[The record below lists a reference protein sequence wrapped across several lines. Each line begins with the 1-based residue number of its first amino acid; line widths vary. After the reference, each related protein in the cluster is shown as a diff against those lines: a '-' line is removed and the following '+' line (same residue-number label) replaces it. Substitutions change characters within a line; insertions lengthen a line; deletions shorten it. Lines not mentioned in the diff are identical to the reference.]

1 MHRRA
6 IPKTGCEVKEMNE
19 MGISKKHY
27 ELQALD
33 LWDFPTLVRK
43 AREIQHITLEDL
55 CKGICSFSMIGRIE
69 RGERYPDKELRD
81 RILARLGVCS
91 DGYENFLFQE
101 DYLVWKRKQG
111 IVNAIEK
118 SNYEA
123 AENLLKYYDEAGETD
138 KLGMQFSLVMR
149 AQIMQKQ
156 NEAHERI
163 ARLCEEAV
171 KLTVPDIDCRAVGEL
186 CLSVQELDMILE
198 YERYCHP
205 ERLASRCEEILTY
218 IKSDMF
224 DIYSYVKIYP
234 KVVYYLYI
242 STPEAERDWT
252 RTLRLCNDGIEQLRT
267 AGRMYY
273 LWELLEIKKEGMTK
287 LLHQVGDSKGAIT
300 RQTLENIVK
309 TTADWLD
316 ALDFVHNLCETHR
329 GMESSCYLYQQKEA
343 YCISDV
349 IRRRREML
357 GLTKKKLCEGVCS
370 EKTIG
375 RLEANKTKPQ
385 LAVVRRL
392 FEKMNLSGE
401 YQRWQIATNDVRAFP
416 IYDEIG
422 RSANNCDFDRTKELL
437 VELEN
442 YVPMNNPI
450 NQQFKERI
458 EVNINLIQRKITKLE
473 ANVYLKK
480 ILEYTIP
487 YQVALNEG
495 EVYLTNAEILC
506 LLKMVVYNDELDIEP
521 IVNLLIGICKQMEQ
535 EDKISEHIALWETIM
550 TNIAN
555 KFGNMGE
562 YIKSNTISLKA
573 IRECIY
579 CYRMNLLE
587 FNLYNIAWNV
597 IECKKKNIPATEGY
611 QELDYL
617 VNCIAICKLNKN
629 KLKEKIAQ
637 NKLNI
642 YTGKDDLF

>member
-329 GMESSCYLYQQKEA
+329 RMESSCYLYQQKEA

-349 IRRRREML
+349 IRRRRGML

-401 YQRWQIATNDVRAFP
+401 YQRWQIVTDDVRAFS

-422 RSANNCDFDRTKELL
+422 RSANNREFEKIKRLL
-437 VELEN
+437 IDLEK
-442 YVPMNNPI
+442 YVSMKNPI
-450 NQQFKERI
+450 NKQYKERI
-458 EVNINLIQRKITKLE
+458 EIIVERRQGNISKEEAKQELI
-473 ANVYLKK
+473 K

-487 YQVALNEG
+487 FETIIGDG
-495 EVYLTNAEILC
+495 EKYLTNVEMQ
-506 LLKMVVYNDELDIEP
+506 MVLDIA
-521 IVNLLIGICKQMEQ
+521 
-535 EDKISEHIALWETIM
+535 D
-550 TNIAN
+550 NI
-555 KFGNMGE
+555 E
-562 YIKSNTISLKA
+562 
-573 IRECIY
+573 R
-579 CYRMNLLE
+579 
-587 FNLYNIAWNV
+587 
-597 IECKKKNIPATEGY
+597 
-611 QELDYL
+611 
-617 VNCIAICKLNKN
+617 
-629 KLKEKIAQ
+629 
-637 NKLNI
+637 
-642 YTGKDDLF
+642 

>member
-273 LWELLEIKKEGMTK
+273 LWELLEIKKEGVTK

-385 LAVVRRL
+385 LAVVRQL

-401 YQRWQIATNDVRAFP
+401 YQRWQIVTDDVRAFP
-416 IYDEIG
+416 IYDELG
-422 RSANNCDFDRTKELL
+422 RCINDREFEKVEILL
-437 VELEN
+437 HKLES
-442 YVPMNNPI
+442 YISMENPI
-450 NQQFKERI
+450 NKQFRSRV
-458 EVNINLIQRKITKLE
+458 EVHLAVGENRITKIE
-473 ANVYLKK
+473 AREQLKK
-480 ILEYTIP
+480 VLEYTIP
-487 YQVALNEG
+487 YQSALKQG
-495 EVYLTNAEILC
+495 EKYLTNAEIMC
-506 LLKMVVYNDELDIEP
+506 LLNIIVYFKEVQIGP
-521 IVNLLIGICKQMEQ
+521 IFYMLKDLCEQMEH
-535 EDKISEHIALWETIM
+535 DDGISEHIALWETIM
-550 TNIAN
+550 TNIASI
-555 KFGNMGE
+555 FGSIGE
-562 YIKSNTISLKA
+562 YSISNTLGMKNIK
-573 IRECIY
+573 ECVY
-579 CYRMNLLE
+579 CYRMNILVA
-587 FNLYNIAWNV
+587 NLYSIIWNFG
-597 IECKKKNIPATEGY
+597 ECRKKSIPTNEGY
-611 QELDYL
+611 QEKEYL
-617 VNCIAICKLNKN
+617 EKCLLLCQLNKN
-629 KLKEKIAQ
+629 TCKEAVVQ
-637 NKLNI
+637 RRLQELNK
-642 YTGKDDLF
+642 G

>member
-242 STPEAERDWT
+242 STPEADRNWT

-329 GMESSCYLYQQKEA
+329 RMESSCYLYQQKEA

-422 RSANNCDFDRTKELL
+422 RSINNCDCERVEVLL
-437 VELEN
+437 VELKK
-442 YVPMNNPI
+442 YVSMKNILNR
-450 NQQFKERI
+450 QYEERI
-458 EVNINLIQRKITKLE
+458 QIIVQLQEGKITK
-473 ANVYLKK
+473 K
-480 ILEYTIP
+480 IAKECFKTVMEFTLP
-487 YQVALNEG
+487 FQAALCRG
-495 EVYLTNAEILC
+495 EKYLTNAEIQC
-506 LLKMVVYNDELDIEP
+506 LINIVVYTKEEENDGIFDMLMEL
-521 IVNLLIGICKQMEQ
+521 CTQMEQ
-535 EDKISEHIALWETIM
+535 DNEIAEHISLWESIM
-550 TNIAN
+550 TNYAN
-555 KFGNMGE
+555 TYGSLGE
-562 YIKSNTISLKA
+562 YIKSNKVSLK
-573 IRECIY
+573 IMKECIH
-579 CYRMNLLE
+579 CYRMGTLVL
-587 FNLYNIAWNV
+587 NLYSMAWN
-597 IECKKKNIPATEGY
+597 IEECIKQNIPLDKGY
-611 QELDYL
+611 NTKELL
-617 VNCIAICKLNKN
+617 NNCKALCQLNKYEAKELIVTQ
-629 KLKEKIAQ
+629 KLKG
-637 NKLNI
+637 L
-642 YTGKDDLF
+642 

>member
-329 GMESSCYLYQQKEA
+329 RMESSCYLYQQKEA

-401 YQRWQIATNDVRAFP
+401 YQRWQVVTDDVRAFP
-416 IYDEIG
+416 IYDELG
-422 RSANNCDFDRTKELL
+422 RSINERDFERAEKLL
-437 VELEN
+437 AELEC
-442 YVPMNNPI
+442 YVSLENPI
-450 NQQFKERI
+450 NKQFKERI
-458 EVNINLIQRKITKLE
+458 ETHLRYGQKEITKEEARRCFKNVLE
-473 ANVYLKK
+473 DTVSFEISLK
-480 ILEYTIP
+480 
-487 YQVALNEG
+487 EG
-495 EVYLTNAEILC
+495 EKYLTNAEILC
-506 LLKMVVYNDELDIEP
+506 LLNIAVNAKESVICPIFKMLMDLCE
-521 IVNLLIGICKQMEQ
+521 QMER
-535 EDKISEHIALWETIM
+535 EDGISEHIALWEIIM
-550 TNIAN
+550 TNVAN
-555 KFGNMGE
+555 TYGNMGE
-562 YIKSNTISLKA
+562 YYKSEQINLKTIKES
-573 IRECIY
+573 IY
-579 CYRMNLLE
+579 CYRMGAIVS
-587 FNLYNIAWNV
+587 NLYSIVWNIGQS
-597 IECKKKNIPATEGY
+597 KKKNIPANEGY
-611 QELDYL
+611 QEKQYL
-617 VNCIAICKLNKN
+617 YKCRILCQINKN
-629 KLKEKIAQ
+629 KSQETTIQ
-637 NKLNI
+637 RKLNE
-642 YTGKDDLF
+642 

>member
-242 STPEAERDWT
+242 STPEADRDWT

-287 LLHQVGDSKGAIT
+287 LLHQVGDSKGAII

-385 LAVVRRL
+385 LAVVRQL

-422 RSANNCDFDRTKELL
+422 RSANNREFEKIKRLL
-437 VELEN
+437 IDLEK
-442 YVPMNNPI
+442 YVSMKNPI
-450 NQQFKERI
+450 NKQYKERI
-458 EVNINLIQRKITKLE
+458 EVIAERRQGNISKEVAKRQLIE
-473 ANVYLKK
+473 

-487 YQVALNEG
+487 YEVAVKNG
-495 EVYLTNAEILC
+495 IKYLTNVEMQILLDIAINIGRETMNC
-506 LLKMVVYNDELDIEP
+506 AFDALEKLCEQMELDE
-521 IVNLLIGICKQMEQ
+521 GIL
-535 EDKISEHIALWETIM
+535 EHIAARETIM
-550 TNIAN
+550 TTIAN
-555 KFGNMGE
+555 VYGEMGE
-562 YIKSNTISLKA
+562 YTKA
-573 IRECIY
+573 DIINLRTMQEGIY
-579 CYRMNLLE
+579 CYRMHMLVP
-587 FNLYNIAWNV
+587 NLYGIIWNNGERIKKNMSVEEKFKEKEYLLTCLTLCQINKNIAKEIIV
-597 IECKKKNIPATEGY
+597 KNRLES
-611 QELDYL
+611 
-617 VNCIAICKLNKN
+617 V
-629 KLKEKIAQ
+629 
-637 NKLNI
+637 
-642 YTGKDDLF
+642 

>member
-273 LWELLEIKKEGMTK
+273 LWELLEIKKEGVTK

-401 YQRWQIATNDVRAFP
+401 YQRWQIVTDDVRAFS

-422 RSANNCDFDRTKELL
+422 RSANNREFEKIKRLL
-437 VELEN
+437 IDLEK
-442 YVPMNNPI
+442 YVSMKNPI
-450 NQQFKERI
+450 NKQYKERI
-458 EVNINLIQRKITKLE
+458 EVIAERRQGNISKEVAKRQLIE
-473 ANVYLKK
+473 

-487 YQVALNEG
+487 YEVAVKNG
-495 EVYLTNAEILC
+495 IKYLTNVEMQIL
-506 LLKMVVYNDELDIEP
+506 LDIAYNMRMPCINIAFKSLE
-521 IVNLLIGICKQMEQ
+521 NMCEQMRQ
-535 EDKISEHIALWETIM
+535 EDGISEHIAAWETIM
-550 TNIAN
+550 TNIASTY
-555 KFGNMGE
+555 GSVGE
-562 YIKSNTISLKA
+562 YGKSDEISLITIK
-573 IRECIY
+573 ECIQ
-579 CYRMNLLE
+579 CYLRVKSFL
-587 FNLYNIAWNV
+587 
-597 IECKKKNIPATEGY
+597 
-611 QELDYL
+611 
-617 VNCIAICKLNKN
+617 
-629 KLKEKIAQ
+629 
-637 NKLNI
+637 
-642 YTGKDDLF
+642 

>member
-1 MHRRA
+1 
-6 IPKTGCEVKEMNE
+6 

-118 SNYEA
+118 SNYET
-123 AENLLKYYDEAGETD
+123 AENLLKYYDETGETD
-138 KLGMQFSLVMR
+138 KLGRQFSLVMK
-149 AQIMQKQ
+149 AQIMQKR
-156 NEAHERI
+156 HEDREQI

-171 KLTVPDIDCRAVGEL
+171 KLTVSDIDRRAVGEL

-242 STPEAERDWT
+242 STPEADRDWT

-287 LLHQVGDSKGAIT
+287 LLNKVGDSKGAVT
-300 RQTLENIVK
+300 RQTLENIIK

-316 ALDFVHNLCETHR
+316 ALDFVHNLCGTHR
-329 GMESSCYLYQQKEA
+329 KMESSCYLYQQKEA
-343 YCISDV
+343 YCVSDV

-385 LAVVRRL
+385 IEVVRRL

-401 YQRWQIATNDVRAFP
+401 YQRWQIVTDDVRAFP
-416 IYDEIG
+416 IYDELG
-422 RSANNCDFDRTKELL
+422 RSANNREFERIKKLL
-437 VELEN
+437 VELEK
-442 YVPMNNPI
+442 YISMENPI
-450 NQQFKERI
+450 NKQYRERI
-458 EVNINLIQRKITKLE
+458 EVIAERRQGKISKEEAKRQLIE
-473 ANVYLKK
+473 

-487 YQVALNEG
+487 YKTIIGDDEK
-495 EVYLTNAEILC
+495 YLTNVEMQIILDIADNIENINDNVAFGVLEKLC
-506 LLKMVVYNDELDIEP
+506 KKMELDD
-521 IVNLLIGICKQMEQ
+521 G
-535 EDKISEHIALWETIM
+535 ISEHIAVWETIM
-550 TNIAN
+550 THIAN
-555 KFGNMGE
+555 TYGDLGE
-562 YIKSNTISLKA
+562 YKNSNVISNRV
-573 IRECIY
+573 IEESIH
-579 CYRMNLLE
+579 CYRMNAFAL
-587 FNLYNIAWNV
+587 NLYIIAWNKG
-597 IECKKKNIPATEGY
+597 ECNKNNVCLNERCNERIYLNKCIILCQINKNIT
-611 QELDYL
+611 
-617 VNCIAICKLNKN
+617 
-629 KLKEKIAQ
+629 KEKIV
-637 NKLNI
+637 KKRLERLKHDKGI
-642 YTGKDDLF
+642 DI

>member
-273 LWELLEIKKEGMTK
+273 LWELLEIKKEGVTK

-385 LAVVRRL
+385 LAVVRQL

-401 YQRWQIATNDVRAFP
+401 YQRWHFVTDDVRAFP
-416 IYDEIG
+416 IYDELG
-422 RSANNCDFDRTKELL
+422 RCINDREFEKVEILL
-437 VELEN
+437 HKLES
-442 YVPMNNPI
+442 YISMENPI
-450 NQQFKERI
+450 NKQFRSRV
-458 EVNINLIQRKITKLE
+458 EVHLAVGENRITKIE
-473 ANVYLKK
+473 AREQLKK
-480 ILEYTIP
+480 VLEYTIP
-487 YQVALNEG
+487 YQSALKQG
-495 EVYLTNAEILC
+495 EKYLTNAEIMC
-506 LLKMVVYNDELDIEP
+506 LLNIIVYFKEVQIGP
-521 IVNLLIGICKQMEQ
+521 IFYMLKDLCEQMEH
-535 EDKISEHIALWETIM
+535 DDGISEHIALWETIM
-550 TNIAN
+550 TNIASI
-555 KFGNMGE
+555 FGSIGE
-562 YIKSNTISLKA
+562 YSISNTLGMKNIK
-573 IRECIY
+573 ECVY
-579 CYRMNLLE
+579 CYRMNILVA
-587 FNLYNIAWNV
+587 NLYSIIWNFG
-597 IECKKKNIPATEGY
+597 ECRKKSIPTNEGY
-611 QELDYL
+611 QEKEYL
-617 VNCIAICKLNKN
+617 EKCLLLCQLNKN
-629 KLKEKIAQ
+629 TCKEAVVQ
-637 NKLNI
+637 RRLQELNK
-642 YTGKDDLF
+642 G

>member
-329 GMESSCYLYQQKEA
+329 RMESSCYLYQQKEA

-385 LAVVRRL
+385 LAVVRQL

-401 YQRWQIATNDVRAFP
+401 YQRWQIVTDDVRAFS

-422 RSANNCDFDRTKELL
+422 RSANNREFEKIKRLL
-437 VELEN
+437 IDLEK
-442 YVPMNNPI
+442 YVSMKNPI
-450 NQQFKERI
+450 NKQYKERI
-458 EVNINLIQRKITKLE
+458 EVIAERRQGNISKEVAKRQLIE
-473 ANVYLKK
+473 

-487 YQVALNEG
+487 YEVAVKNG
-495 EVYLTNAEILC
+495 IKYLTNVEMQIL
-506 LLKMVVYNDELDIEP
+506 LDIAYNMRMPCINIAFKSLE
-521 IVNLLIGICKQMEQ
+521 NMCEQMRQ
-535 EDKISEHIALWETIM
+535 EDGISEHIAAWETIM
-550 TNIAN
+550 TNIASTY
-555 KFGNMGE
+555 GSVGE
-562 YIKSNTISLKA
+562 YGKSDEISLITIK
-573 IRECIY
+573 ECIQ
-579 CYRMNLLE
+579 CYRMNALVS
-587 FNLYNIAWNV
+587 NIYSITWNMG
-597 IECKKKNIPATEGY
+597 ECKKKDFPLKHEY
-611 QELDYL
+611 HEKEY
-617 VNCIAICKLNKN
+617 LNKCLILCQMN
-629 KLKEKIAQ
+629 K
-637 NKLNI
+637 NI
-642 YTGKDDLF
+642 SKTVTIRNRLESL

>member
-1 MHRRA
+1 
-6 IPKTGCEVKEMNE
+6 

-118 SNYEA
+118 SNYET
-123 AENLLKYYDEAGETD
+123 AENLLKYYDETGETD
-138 KLGMQFSLVMR
+138 KLGRQFSLVMK
-149 AQIMQKQ
+149 AQIMQKR
-156 NEAHERI
+156 HEDREQI

-171 KLTVPDIDCRAVGEL
+171 KLTVSDIDRRAVGEL

-242 STPEAERDWT
+242 STPEADRDWT

-287 LLHQVGDSKGAIT
+287 LLNKVGDSKGAVT
-300 RQTLENIVK
+300 RQTLENIIK

-316 ALDFVHNLCETHR
+316 ALDFVHNLCGTHR
-329 GMESSCYLYQQKEA
+329 KMESSCYLYQQKEA
-343 YCISDV
+343 YCVSDV

-385 LAVVRRL
+385 IEVVRRL

-401 YQRWQIATNDVRAFP
+401 YQRWQIVTDDVRAFP
-416 IYDEIG
+416 IYDELG
-422 RSANNCDFDRTKELL
+422 RRINDREFEKVEELL
-437 VELEN
+437 NRLEN
-442 YVPMNNPI
+442 YVSMENPI
-450 NQQFKERI
+450 NTQFKERI
-458 EVNINLIQRKITKLE
+458 GVHLKLGQSKLTKEEACERFKI
-473 ANVYLKK
+473 

-487 YQVALNEG
+487 YQIAVKNIEK
-495 EVYLTNAEILC
+495 YLTNAEILC
-506 LLKMVVYNDELDIEP
+506 LLKIAVYTDDSRRKQIFDIL
-521 IVNLLIGICKQMEQ
+521 VDLCTQMEN
-535 EDKISEHIALWETIM
+535 DDGISEHIALWESIM
-550 TNIAN
+550 TNLASIY
-555 KFGNMGE
+555 GSMGRYTE
-562 YIKSNTISLKA
+562 SNRISINIIKESIF
-573 IRECIY
+573 
-579 CYRMNLLE
+579 CYRMNT
-587 FNLYNIAWNV
+587 FVQNLYSIAWNNE
-597 IECKKKNIPATEGY
+597 ECKKKNIPTEEGY
-611 QELDYL
+611 NPKDYL
-617 VNCIAICKLNKN
+617 FKCLTLCQINKNVYKELTVKN
-629 KLKEKIAQ
+629 KLK
-637 NKLNI
+637 
-642 YTGKDDLF
+642 GM

>member
-1 MHRRA
+1 M
-6 IPKTGCEVKEMNE
+6 E
-19 MGISKKHY
+19 ISKKHY

-118 SNYEA
+118 SNYET

-138 KLGMQFSLVMR
+138 KLGRQFSLVMR

-171 KLTVPDIDCRAVGEL
+171 KMTVPDIDCRAVGEL

-218 IKSDMF
+218 IKSDIF

-242 STPEAERDWT
+242 STPEADRDWT

-287 LLHQVGDSKGAIT
+287 LLHQVGDSKGEIT

-316 ALDFVHNLCETHR
+316 ALDFVHNLCDTHR
-329 GMESSCYLYQQKEA
+329 RMESSCYLYQQKEA

-385 LAVVRRL
+385 LEVVRQL

-401 YQRWQIATNDVRAFP
+401 YQRWQVVTDDVRAFP
-416 IYDEIG
+416 IYAEIG
-422 RSANNCDFDRTKELL
+422 KCLNYGQFEKTKKLL
-437 VELEN
+437 IELEK
-442 YVPMNNPI
+442 YVPMENPI
-450 NQQFKERI
+450 NKQFKERI
-458 EVNINLIQRKITKLE
+458 EVNIDYGQGNITKVE
-473 ANVYLKK
+473 ASEKLFN

-487 YQVALNEG
+487 YKAALINNEK
-495 EVYLTNAEILC
+495 YLTNTEILC
-506 LLKMVVYNDELDIEP
+506 LLKIAIYTQKSNNDMIFDFLT
-521 IVNLLIGICKQMEQ
+521 NMCQRMEQ
-535 EDKISEHIALWETIM
+535 DNIISEHISLYEIVM

-555 KFGNMGE
+555 KFGNMGH
-562 YIKSNTISLKA
+562 YYKSNLFSLRIIK
-573 IRECIY
+573 ESIY
-579 CYRMNLLE
+579 CYRMNLLQ
-587 FNLYNIAWNV
+587 FNLYNIAWNYS
-597 IECKKKNIPATEGY
+597 ECKKKNIPLEQGY
-611 QELDYL
+611 QEKDYL
-617 VNCIAICKLNKN
+617 KVCKSLGQISNNMIKENKVQ
-629 KLKEKIAQ
+629 KMLEE
-637 NKLNI
+637 L
-642 YTGKDDLF
+642 

>member
-329 GMESSCYLYQQKEA
+329 RMESSCYLYQQKEA

-401 YQRWQIATNDVRAFP
+401 YQRWQIVTDDVRAFS

-422 RSANNCDFDRTKELL
+422 RSANNREFEKIKRLL
-437 VELEN
+437 IDLEK
-442 YVPMNNPI
+442 YVSMKNPI
-450 NQQFKERI
+450 NKQYKERI
-458 EVNINLIQRKITKLE
+458 EIIVERRQGNISKEEAKQELI
-473 ANVYLKK
+473 K

-487 YQVALNEG
+487 FETIIGDG
-495 EVYLTNAEILC
+495 EKYLTNVEMQ
-506 LLKMVVYNDELDIEP
+506 MVLDIADNIEN
-521 IVNLLIGICKQMEQ
+521 INDNVAFDVLEKLCNQMELN
-535 EDKISEHIALWETIM
+535 DGISEHIAVWETIM
-550 TNIAN
+550 THIAN
-555 KFGNMGE
+555 TYGDLGQYKN
-562 YIKSNTISLKA
+562 SNIISKRV
-573 IRECIY
+573 IEESIY
-579 CYRMNLLE
+579 CYRMNA
-587 FNLYNIAWNV
+587 FAW
-597 IECKKKNIPATEGY
+597 C
-611 QELDYL
+611 
-617 VNCIAICKLNKN
+617 
-629 KLKEKIAQ
+629 
-637 NKLNI
+637 
-642 YTGKDDLF
+642 

>member
-273 LWELLEIKKEGMTK
+273 LWELLEIKKEGVTK

-401 YQRWQIATNDVRAFP
+401 YQRWQIVTDDVRAFS

-422 RSANNCDFDRTKELL
+422 RSANNREFEKIKRLL
-437 VELEN
+437 IDLEK
-442 YVPMNNPI
+442 YVSMKNPI
-450 NQQFKERI
+450 NKQYKERI
-458 EVNINLIQRKITKLE
+458 EVIAERRQGNISKEVAKRQLIE
-473 ANVYLKK
+473 

-487 YQVALNEG
+487 YEVAVKNG
-495 EVYLTNAEILC
+495 IKYLTNVEMQIL
-506 LLKMVVYNDELDIEP
+506 LDIAYNMRMPCINIAFKSLE
-521 IVNLLIGICKQMEQ
+521 NMCEQMRQ
-535 EDKISEHIALWETIM
+535 EDGISEHIAAWETIM
-550 TNIAN
+550 TNIASTY
-555 KFGNMGE
+555 GSVGE
-562 YIKSNTISLKA
+562 YGKSDEISLITIK
-573 IRECIY
+573 ECIQ
-579 CYRMNLLE
+579 CYRMN
-587 FNLYNIAWNV
+587 A
-597 IECKKKNIPATEGY
+597 
-611 QELDYL
+611 L
-617 VNCIAICKLNKN
+617 VS
-629 KLKEKIAQ
+629 
-637 NKLNI
+637 
-642 YTGKDDLF
+642 

>member
-375 RLEANKTKPQ
+375 RLEVNKTKPQ
-385 LAVVRRL
+385 LAVVRQL

-401 YQRWQIATNDVRAFP
+401 YQRLQVATDDVRAFT
-416 IYDEIG
+416 IIDEIV
-422 RSANNCDFDRTKELL
+422 RCANNCEFDRTKQLL
-437 VELEN
+437 MELEQYISLDN
-442 YVPMNNPI
+442 LI
-450 NQQFKERI
+450 NLQFKERI
-458 EVNINLIQRKITKLE
+458 EINLEYVQGQMTQNEVDRK
-473 ANVYLKK
+473 LKE

-487 YQVALNEG
+487 YEKAISNG
-495 EVYLTNAEILC
+495 EKYLTNNEILC
-506 LLKMVVYNDELDIEP
+506 LLKMAVYTDNIIESAAFDI
-521 IVNLLIGICKQMEQ
+521 LIKLCRQMEQ
-535 EDKISEHIALWETIM
+535 YDGISEHIALWEIIM
-550 TNIAN
+550 THVAN
-555 KFGNMGE
+555 VYGSMEDYFE
-562 YIKSNTISLKA
+562 SNDISLRIMKES
-573 IRECIY
+573 IQ
-579 CYRMNLLE
+579 CYRMNALVL
-587 FNLYNIAWNV
+587 NLYIIAWNKG
-597 IECKKKNIPATEGY
+597 ECRKKNIPTKEGY
-611 QELDYL
+611 AEVQYL
-617 VNCIAICKLNKN
+617 NKCIALCQLNKN
-629 KLKEKIAQ
+629 EAKEVTVKKRLKE
-637 NKLNI
+637 L
-642 YTGKDDLF
+642 

>member
-329 GMESSCYLYQQKEA
+329 RMESSCYLYQQKEA

-385 LAVVRRL
+385 LAVVRQL

-401 YQRWQIATNDVRAFP
+401 YQRWQIVTDDVRAFP
-416 IYDEIG
+416 IYDELG
-422 RSANNCDFDRTKELL
+422 RCINDREFEKVEILL
-437 VELEN
+437 HKLES
-442 YVPMNNPI
+442 YISMENPI
-450 NQQFKERI
+450 NKQFRSRV
-458 EVNINLIQRKITKLE
+458 EVHLAVGENRITKIE
-473 ANVYLKK
+473 AREQLKK
-480 ILEYTIP
+480 VLEYTIP
-487 YQVALNEG
+487 YQSALKQG
-495 EVYLTNAEILC
+495 EKYLTNAEIMC
-506 LLKMVVYNDELDIEP
+506 LLNIIVYFKEVQIGP
-521 IVNLLIGICKQMEQ
+521 IFYMLKDLCEQMEH
-535 EDKISEHIALWETIM
+535 DDGISEHIALWETIM
-550 TNIAN
+550 TNIASI
-555 KFGNMGE
+555 FGSIGE
-562 YIKSNTISLKA
+562 YSISNTLGMKNIK
-573 IRECIY
+573 ECVY
-579 CYRMNLLE
+579 CYRMNILVA
-587 FNLYNIAWNV
+587 NLYSIIWNFG
-597 IECKKKNIPATEGY
+597 ECRKKSIPTNEGY
-611 QELDYL
+611 QEKEYL
-617 VNCIAICKLNKN
+617 EKCLLLCQLNKN
-629 KLKEKIAQ
+629 TCKEAVVQ
-637 NKLNI
+637 RRLQELNK
-642 YTGKDDLF
+642 G

>member
-6 IPKTGCEVKEMNE
+6 IRKMNCEVKEIND

-27 ELQALD
+27 QLQALD

-55 CKGICSFSMIGRIE
+55 CEGICSFSMIGRIE
-69 RGERYPDKELRD
+69 RGERFPDKELRD

-91 DGYENFLFQE
+91 DGYENFLFYE

-118 SNYEA
+118 SNYET
-123 AENLLKYYDEAGETD
+123 AENLLKYYDETDETD
-138 KLGMQFSLVMR
+138 KLGKQFELVMR
-149 AQIMQKQ
+149 AQMMQKRH
-156 NEAHERI
+156 EPPDLIAHI
-163 ARLCEEAV
+163 CEKAV
-171 KLTVPDIDCRAVGEL
+171 KLTVPEIDERAVGEL
-186 CLSVQELDMILE
+186 CLSVHELDMILE
-198 YERYCHP
+198 YTKYCHS
-205 ERLASRCEEILTY
+205 EKLASRCEEILTY

-242 STPEAERDWT
+242 STPEAVRDWT

-287 LLHQVGDSKGAIT
+287 LYHKVGDSKGAIT
-300 RQTLENIVK
+300 KQTLENSIH
-309 TTADWLD
+309 TTAEWLE
-316 ALDFVHNLCETHR
+316 ALDFVHNLCGTHR
-329 GMESSCYLYQQKEA
+329 RMESSCYLYQQKEA

-357 GLTKKKLCEGVCS
+357 GLTKKKLCEGICS

-375 RLEANKTKPQ
+375 RLEANKTKPHIE
-385 LAVVRRL
+385 VVRLL

-401 YQRWQIATNDVRAFP
+401 YQRWQVVTDDVRAFP

-422 RSANNCDFDRTKELL
+422 RSANNCDFDRTKQLL
-437 VELEN
+437 VELEK

-458 EVNINLIQRKITKLE
+458 EVNINLIQEKITKLE
-473 ANVYLKK
+473 ANARLKK

-487 YQVALNEG
+487 YYAAVKDG
-495 EVYLTNAEILC
+495 EIYLTNAEILC
-506 LLKMVVYNDELDIEP
+506 LLKMVVYNEKLDMNP
-521 IVNLLIGICKQMEQ
+521 VADLLIDMCKQIEQ
-535 EDKISEHIALWETIM
+535 DDRVSEHIALWETIM
-550 TNIAN
+550 TNVAN
-555 KFGNMGE
+555 KYGNIGK
-562 YIKSNTISLKA
+562 YIKSNSISLKA
-573 IRECIY
+573 IKECIY

-587 FNLYNIAWNV
+587 FNLYNIAWNIV
-597 IECKKKNIPATEGY
+597 EYKKKNIPTTEGY
-611 QELDYL
+611 REYDYL

-629 KLKEKIAQ
+629 IVKENIAKNKLKNFTQ
-637 NKLNI
+637 
-642 YTGKDDLF
+642 KDNMH

>member
-138 KLGMQFSLVMR
+138 KLGRQFSLVMR

-329 GMESSCYLYQQKEA
+329 RMESSCYLYQQKEA

-401 YQRWQIATNDVRAFP
+401 YQRLQVATDDVRAFT
-416 IYDEIG
+416 IIDEIV
-422 RSANNCDFDRTKELL
+422 RCVNNCEFDRIDKLL
-437 VELEN
+437 IEVKQYISLDK
-442 YVPMNNPI
+442 PI
-450 NQQFKERI
+450 NKQFFERI
-458 EVNINLIQRKITKLE
+458 ELNVRLGKEKITKYE
-473 ANVYLKK
+473 ACKLFKN
-480 ILEYTIP
+480 ILEYTIS
-487 YQVALNEG
+487 YEATQG
-495 EVYLTNAEILC
+495 SGDKYLTNSEILC
-506 LLKMVVYNDELDIEP
+506 LLNIAVYMKTISSTFTFDMLIEL
-521 IVNLLIGICKQMEQ
+521 CKQMEK
-535 EDKISEHIALWETIM
+535 DDGILEHIALWEIIM
-550 TNIAN
+550 TNVAN
-555 KFGNMGE
+555 TYGSMGE
-562 YIKSNTISLKA
+562 YTKSNTISL
-573 IRECIY
+573 RTMTECIY
-579 CYRMNLLE
+579 CYRMNLVE
-587 FNLYNIAWNV
+587 FNLYNITWNNS
-597 IECKKKNIPATEGY
+597 ECKKKNIPVDEGY
-611 QELDYL
+611 EEKTY
-617 VNCIAICKLNKN
+617 LNKCMVLFQISKN
-629 KLKEKIAQ
+629 TIKERVVKKRIE
-637 NKLNI
+637 NL
-642 YTGKDDLF
+642 